1 MACSNL
7 SLLTLGC
14 FAPHPILI
22 HEVSVLDIFTYSD
35 NSLDFGALIILLDNV
50 YYFVNTLK
58 NGPFVLS

>member
-35 NSLDFGALIILLDNV
+35 NSLDFGALIILLDNNEPHV
-50 YYFVNTLK
+50 KHTIFNH
-58 NGPFVLS
+58 LSI